1 MDKSRNLSC
10 QGKPGKE
17 LKKRT
22 KESRQT
28 PERGPRRLGRRI
40 RGQRGMFRTHL
51 VRPLLPF
58 PGAASC
64 RSRSGSPRWCWS
76 TVFSCPAAACRA
88 GQWVPLPSGA
98 TPSSGHSQR
107 QGGGCWAWPQSQ
119 QTQGQ
124 TIVM

>member
-64 RSRSGSPRWCWS
+64 RSRSAVVSSFHDPHHH
-76 TVFSCPAAACRA
+76 TVY
-88 GQWVPLPSGA
+88 
-98 TPSSGHSQR
+98 
-107 QGGGCWAWPQSQ
+107 QSQ
-119 QTQGQ
+119 LVRDHPPHSDVTQQRHGR
-124 TIVM
+124 

>member
-51 VRPLLPF
+51 VRLSSLVLVHCVF
-58 PGAASC
+58 LSSC
-64 RSRSGSPRWCWS
+64 CLQGRTVGTTGIDRSSSS
-76 TVFSCPAAACRA
+76 SISLTSNFVTF
-88 GQWVPLPSGA
+88 
-98 TPSSGHSQR
+98 PSSTFR
-107 QGGGCWAWPQSQ
+107 GGVLLS
-119 QTQGQ
+119 
-124 TIVM
+124 